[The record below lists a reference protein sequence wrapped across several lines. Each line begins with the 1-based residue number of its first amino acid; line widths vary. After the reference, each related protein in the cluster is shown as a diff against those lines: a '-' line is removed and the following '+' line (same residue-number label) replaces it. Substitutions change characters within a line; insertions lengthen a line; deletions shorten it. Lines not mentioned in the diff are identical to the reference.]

1 MSVRFVGTYT
11 PKLDDKG
18 RLTLPARF
26 RDALAGGVMVT
37 KGQDHSLSV
46 YRAEEFDVIAGKI
59 VEASRNDPEARAF
72 QRYFFASSEE
82 QRPDGQG
89 RITLSADHRSYAG
102 LSKECVV
109 FGSFDHLEIW
119 DAAAWRDY
127 QSQHEENFSAA
138 NSAALN
144 AVL

>member
-1 MSVRFVGTYT
+1 MTTIRHDDLVESVAAALQYISYYHPVDYIRNLAAGT
-11 PKLDDKG
+11 D
-18 RLTLPARF
+18 
-26 RDALAGGVMVT
+26 
-37 KGQDHSLSV
+37 
-46 YRAEEFDVIAGKI
+46 
-59 VEASRNDPEARAF
+59 
-72 QRYFFASSEE
+72 E
-82 QRPDGQG
+82 QHPDGQG

-138 NSAALN
+138 NSASLN